1 MKRALVLSGGG
12 AKGSYQ
18 YGVWKALRELNI
30 NFDIVTGT
38 SIGAVN
44 GAIVVMGDFNS
55 TVGVWL
61 KTKTKDV
68 FSIDEDLKTK
78 EGKKNFYLNMMKSL
92 FSDKGIDTSKMEEI
106 FRKYIDEDKVR
117 NSPIDYGI
125 VTYSFTKKKPVLLKK
140 KDIPKGKLIDYIVA
154 SATCFPVVKPK
165 QIDKEMYLD
174 GAYYDNLPIDLA
186 IKMGADEVIAVDL
199 DTFGMKHRYSKE
211 TKVKII
217 KPSSDLGSFLS
228 FTEKDAKYR
237 MAIGYNDTLKTYN
250 KLDGNIY
257 SFYKRQL
264 DYNFLKLKDSYISN
278 FNSFLIN
285 QNNSLKKIFNLSS
298 LEKIKN
304 KIASEKNI
312 KKSFSDNIDKLGK
325 IYNIDVTKIY
335 LVSNFYN
342 ILFDKIL
349 EANNKEAKVIL
360 DILYNII
367 ISNDNKKI
375 KSLIFSNTKDFILS
389 LYLVTVYQKL
399 NFIKKH
405 MFKNGLKRKVEYG
418 NN

>member
-1 MKRALVLSGGG
+1 M
-12 AKGSYQ
+12 
-18 YGVWKALRELNI
+18 
-30 NFDIVTGT
+30 
-38 SIGAVN
+38 
-44 GAIVVMGDFNS
+44 
-55 TVGVWL
+55 
-61 KTKTKDV
+61 
-68 FSIDEDLKTK
+68 
-78 EGKKNFYLNMMKSL
+78 
-92 FSDKGIDTSKMEEI
+92 
-106 FRKYIDEDKVR
+106 
-117 NSPIDYGI
+117 
-125 VTYSFTKKKPVLLKK
+125 
-140 KDIPKGKLIDYIVA
+140 
-154 SATCFPVVKPK
+154 
-165 QIDKEMYLD
+165 
-174 GAYYDNLPIDLA
+174 
-186 IKMGADEVIAVDL
+186 
-199 DTFGMKHRYSKE
+199 
-211 TKVKII
+211 
-217 KPSSDLGSFLS
+217 
-228 FTEKDAKYR
+228 
-237 MAIGYNDTLKTYN
+237 
-250 KLDGNIY
+250 
-257 SFYKRQL
+257 RQL